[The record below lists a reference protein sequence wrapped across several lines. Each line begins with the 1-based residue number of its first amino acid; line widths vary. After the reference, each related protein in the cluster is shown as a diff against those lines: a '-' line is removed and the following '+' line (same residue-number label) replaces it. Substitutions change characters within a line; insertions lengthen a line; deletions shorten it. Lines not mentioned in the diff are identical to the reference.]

1 MKLKHFLLLYLIFFN
16 SYNLVSQDQTVQK
29 SFDKP
34 VLMHYMPWFET
45 PIFNGYWGWHWTMNN
60 QNPDIVEN
68 DGNRQIASHYHPLI
82 GPYSSIDP
90 DVIEYH
96 LLLMKYSGVDV
107 LAVNWYGTHGTN
119 GDIYSLLNNSNAIID
134 KTQELGMSFAIIL
147 EDRFSS
153 SISDVQNNL
162 SYANTNYFSRENYF
176 RYGNENNP
184 FLGIFGP
191 ITYQTES
198 DWDLIM
204 SSINTSLSFL
214 TLWNQS
220 DEVGAN
226 GSGEYAWIYQD
237 ETTNHSEFLNNFY
250 LNNATSLDIVMG
262 ISYPG
267 FHDFYS
273 EGNAGDQLFFIDH
286 NSTQTLEETMQL
298 VTQYSDNI
306 DLLQFATW
314 NDFGEGTMLEPT
326 TEFGFSFL
334 TSIQSFLGVNYNV
347 DELEQIFR
355 LYNLRKEYSSN
366 SNIQSSLDNAYWYF
380 SQLDPEQAVAIM
392 DQIEGINLSVP
403 QNENPLV
410 ANYYPNPIKNN
421 LQINVSNVI
430 NEPITI
436 ELFDTI
442 GNSIMKFK
450 KVNRNGKLELT
461 SLEGLTNGVYYIKLS
476 NKHTSQT
483 IKIIKH

>member
-1 MKLKHFLLLYLIFFN
+1 
-16 SYNLVSQDQTVQK
+16 
-29 SFDKP
+29 
-34 VLMHYMPWFET
+34 
-45 PIFNGYWGWHWTMNN
+45 
-60 QNPDIVEN
+60 
-68 DGNRQIASHYHPLI
+68 
-82 GPYSSIDP
+82 
-90 DVIEYH
+90 
-96 LLLMKYSGVDV
+96 
-107 LAVNWYGTHGTN
+107 
-119 GDIYSLLNNSNAIID
+119 
-134 KTQELGMSFAIIL
+134 
-147 EDRFSS
+147 
-153 SISDVQNNL
+153 
-162 SYANTNYFSRENYF
+162 
-176 RYGNENNP
+176 
-184 FLGIFGP
+184 
-191 ITYQTES
+191 
-198 DWDLIM
+198 
-204 SSINTSLSFL
+204 
-214 TLWNQS
+214 
-220 DEVGAN
+220 
-226 GSGEYAWIYQD
+226 
-237 ETTNHSEFLNNFY
+237 
-250 LNNATSLDIVMG
+250 
-262 ISYPG
+262 
-267 FHDFYS
+267 
-273 EGNAGDQLFFIDH
+273 
-286 NSTQTLEETMQL
+286 MQL